1 MQRKILLII
10 LVLSVG
16 VLLYLKFFSKKEVH
30 YHAGF
35 KVFVDGK
42 LQDFSKTK
50 YMSIKLC
57 GEDEKKQEENEQLEK
72 AHLHDGV
79 GDVVHVEA
87 SDAKWT
93 NLFKN
98 INFKIDKSKPIEG
111 YVNGK
116 NVKNILDYPIK
127 VYDSVVIVIGK
138 NANVEEY
145 LKKSATRKHI
155 EEVEKKS
162 ETC

>member
-1 MQRKILLII
+1 
-10 LVLSVG
+10 
-16 VLLYLKFFSKKEVH
+16 
-30 YHAGF
+30 
-35 KVFVDGK
+35 
-42 LQDFSKTK
+42 
-50 YMSIKLC
+50 MSIKLC